1 MAVKHLI
8 SEIGFNDGEPG
19 WALTYGLGLIANAL
33 VGGVL
38 RRLLVNS
45 SARRMPYRRRR

>member
-19 WALTYGLGLIANAL
+19 WTLTYGLGLIANAYQA
-33 VGGVL
+33 GSAVL
-38 RRLLVNS
+38 RRL
-45 SARRMPYRRRR
+45 RRRRLHG